1 MSAKHLRGN
10 TVKKGEEQQPQDV
23 AELLAHIQSGS
34 SGAFVKLSEQ
44 YAPLLESEV
53 ARYAGSLGNADLEDL
68 RQGALVSLYRAA
80 VAYQPDRGVTFGLF
94 AKICIV
100 NGIADTLRY
109 IGKKS
114 VDVSMEMLGEDEQPE
129 GGENPQSLMLDKE
142 QAKDLRRRI
151 RFALSELEYRILDLY
166 LSGYSYAEIAE
177 KIGKTPKSVDNA
189 LRRLKDKLKKI
200 L

>member
-1 MSAKHLRGN
+1 ME
-10 TVKKGEEQQPQDV
+10 KGKIQQPQDI
-23 AELLAHIQSGS
+23 AELLAHIQNGS

-53 ARYAGSLGNADLEDL
+53 VRYSTSLGDADLEDL

-80 VAYQPDRGVTFGLF
+80 LAYQPDRGVTFGLF

-109 IGKKS
+109 IARKPA
-114 VDVSMEMLGEDEQPE
+114 DVSMESLGENEQPE

-142 QAKDLRRRI
+142 QAQDLHRRI
-151 RFALSELEYRILDLY
+151 RFVLSELEYRIFDLY
-166 LSGYSYAEIAE
+166 LGGYSYAEIAE
-177 KIGKTPKSVDNA
+177 RIGKTPKSVDNA
-189 LRRLKDKLKKI
+189 LRRVKEKLKKI